1 MSRKFKLEKDYYD
14 EGFHLYK
21 KANITIKPG
30 VTVLVGCNGIGKTT
44 LLHIIKTKLRRKNVP
59 CITFD
64 NLKDGGDSA
73 VSKAGFYGN
82 MAFVADAMTSSEGEN
97 IVINMA
103 QFARILGNFVKTGED
118 GTSSMTKKFAKCFG
132 NTDNDESE
140 KEPVKERWILLDAID
155 SGLSVDNIVK
165 LKEELFKTI
174 LEYNEGNEIYIIVS
188 ANEYEM
194 ARQEQCFDVYNGKYI
209 TFNDYEEYRQFILE
223 TNEIK
228 LQRYDN

>member
-1 MSRKFKLEKDYYD
+1 
-14 EGFHLYK
+14 
-21 KANITIKPG
+21 
-30 VTVLVGCNGIGKTT
+30 
-44 LLHIIKTKLRRKNVP
+44 
-59 CITFD
+59 
-64 NLKDGGDSA
+64 
-73 VSKAGFYGN
+73 
-82 MAFVADAMTSSEGEN
+82 
-97 IVINMA
+97 
-103 QFARILGNFVKTGED
+103 
-118 GTSSMTKKFAKCFG
+118 MTKKFAKCFG